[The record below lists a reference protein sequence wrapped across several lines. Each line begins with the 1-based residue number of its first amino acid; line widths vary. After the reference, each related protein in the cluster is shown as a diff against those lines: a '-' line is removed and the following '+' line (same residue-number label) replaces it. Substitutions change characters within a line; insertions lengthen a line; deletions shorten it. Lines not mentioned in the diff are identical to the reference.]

1 MEEKKKGIGL
11 IGLIGMVISSCI
23 GSGVFA
29 ITGQLAGV
37 ASPGAVLIAWLI
49 VGVGFLALAFS
60 LNNLTEKR
68 SDLHGIFSY
77 ADAGWG
83 PLAGFISGWGYWLSA
98 WLGNVAFAT
107 MMMSTIGYFYP
118 AFLPGNTIPCIIIA
132 SIVMWALTYLVI
144 RGVESAAF
152 LNAIVMVC
160 KVAAIAVTLIFG
172 IFLFNAGIFTADFWG
187 NVYDNAVAAGQY
199 GPDAAPLGGV
209 GTQIF
214 NCMIIMM
221 WCFVGIEGA
230 SVVSSRAAR
239 KTDVGKATLIGFIC
253 LMLIYVGASVLPY
266 GYMSST
272 EVAALD
278 YPALVYVFSSMAPGW
293 GGPFISIAI
302 IISILGSWL
311 SFTILPAE
319 TTSEMADYKLLPAS
333 WGKLN
338 SHNAPSMSLLIV
350 GACTQAFLI
359 VLLFSADAY
368 DFAFSMCT
376 VAIVITWAF
385 SRLPGQVGRAEQ
397 EHGAG
402 RHRFRGRGLPGDRRA
417 VQRLVLPAADLRGLH
432 SRLLHLREGAQGL
445 RQRHHH
451 GREGVHGRRVR
462 PRRAVSRAARH
473 GRHLD
478 LVDKRSKFHGHQ
490 DYRC

>member
-1 MEEKKKGIGL
+1 MEEKKKG

-132 SIVMWALTYLVI
+132 FIVMWALTYLVI

-385 SRLPGQVGRAEQ
+385 AAAYQAKWGVQNKNMVQAAIGFVAVAFQVIGVLFNGWSFLLLTCVGYIPGFFIYVKARKDYGNAITMGEKVCM
-397 EHGAG
+397 GVVSALG
-402 RHRFRGRGLPGDRRA
+402 VLS
-417 VQRLVLPAADLRGLH
+417 LVLLAM
-432 SRLLHLREGAQGL
+432 
-445 RQRHHH
+445 
-451 GREGVHGRRVR
+451 GVI
-462 PRRAVSRAARH
+462 SI
-473 GRHLD
+473 
-478 LVDKRSKFHGHQ
+478 
-490 DYRC
+490 

>member
-266 GYMSST
+266 GYMSSA

-359 VLLFSADAY
+359 ILLFSADAY

-376 VAIVITWAF
+376 MAIVITWAF
-385 SRLPGQVGRAEQ
+385 AAAYQAKWGVQNKNGVQAAIGFVAVAFQVIGVLFNGWSFLLLTCVGYILGFFIYVKARKDYGNAITMGEKVCM
-397 EHGAG
+397 GVISALG
-402 RHRFRGRGLPGDRRA
+402 VLS
-417 VQRLVLPAADLRGLH
+417 LVLLAM
-432 SRLLHLREGAQGL
+432 
-445 RQRHHH
+445 
-451 GREGVHGRRVR
+451 GVI
-462 PRRAVSRAARH
+462 SI
-473 GRHLD
+473 
-478 LVDKRSKFHGHQ
+478 
-490 DYRC
+490 

>member
-319 TTSEMADYKLLPAS
+319 TTSEMADCKLLPAS

-385 SRLPGQVGRAEQ
+385 AAAYQAKWGVQNKNMVQAAIGFVAVAFQVIGVLFNGWSFLLLTCVGYIPGFFIYVKARKDYGNAITMGEKVCM
-397 EHGAG
+397 GVVSALG
-402 RHRFRGRGLPGDRRA
+402 VLS
-417 VQRLVLPAADLRGLH
+417 LVLLAM
-432 SRLLHLREGAQGL
+432 
-445 RQRHHH
+445 
-451 GREGVHGRRVR
+451 GVI
-462 PRRAVSRAARH
+462 SI
-473 GRHLD
+473 
-478 LVDKRSKFHGHQ
+478 
-490 DYRC
+490 

>member
-1 MEEKKKGIGL
+1 M
-11 IGLIGMVISSCI
+11 
-23 GSGVFA
+23 
-29 ITGQLAGV
+29 
-37 ASPGAVLIAWLI
+37 
-49 VGVGFLALAFS
+49 GVGFLALAFS

-385 SRLPGQVGRAEQ
+385 AAAYQAKWGVQNKNMVQAAIGFVAVAFQVIGVLFNGWSFLLLTCVGYIPGFFIYVKARKDYGNAITMGEKVCM
-397 EHGAG
+397 GVVSALG
-402 RHRFRGRGLPGDRRA
+402 VLS
-417 VQRLVLPAADLRGLH
+417 LVLLAM
-432 SRLLHLREGAQGL
+432 
-445 RQRHHH
+445 
-451 GREGVHGRRVR
+451 GVI
-462 PRRAVSRAARH
+462 SI
-473 GRHLD
+473 
-478 LVDKRSKFHGHQ
+478 
-490 DYRC
+490 

>member
-11 IGLIGMVISSCI
+11 IWLIGMVISSCI

-132 SIVMWALTYLVI
+132 FIVMWALTYLVI

-385 SRLPGQVGRAEQ
+385 AAAYQAKWGVQNKNMVQAAIGFVAVAFQVIGVLFNGWSFLLLTCVGYIPGFFIYVKARKDYGNAITMGEKVCM
-397 EHGAG
+397 GVVSALG
-402 RHRFRGRGLPGDRRA
+402 VLS
-417 VQRLVLPAADLRGLH
+417 LVLLAM
-432 SRLLHLREGAQGL
+432 
-445 RQRHHH
+445 
-451 GREGVHGRRVR
+451 GVI
-462 PRRAVSRAARH
+462 SI
-473 GRHLD
+473 
-478 LVDKRSKFHGHQ
+478 
-490 DYRC
+490 

>member
-293 GGPFISIAI
+293 GGPFTSIAI

-385 SRLPGQVGRAEQ
+385 AAAYQAKWGVQNKNMVQAAIGFVAVAFQVIGVLFNGWSFLLLTCVGYIPGFFIYVKARKDYGNAITMGEKVCM
-397 EHGAG
+397 GVVSALG
-402 RHRFRGRGLPGDRRA
+402 VLS
-417 VQRLVLPAADLRGLH
+417 LVLLAM
-432 SRLLHLREGAQGL
+432 
-445 RQRHHH
+445 
-451 GREGVHGRRVR
+451 GVI
-462 PRRAVSRAARH
+462 SI
-473 GRHLD
+473 
-478 LVDKRSKFHGHQ
+478 
-490 DYRC
+490 

>member
-37 ASPGAVLIAWLI
+37 ASPGAMLIAWLI

-278 YPALVYVFSSMAPGW
+278 CPALVYVFSSMAPGW

-385 SRLPGQVGRAEQ
+385 AAAYQAKWGVQNKNMVQAAIGFVAVAFQVIGVLFNGWSFLLLTCVGYIPGFFIYVKARKDYGNAITMGEKVCM
-397 EHGAG
+397 GVVSALG
-402 RHRFRGRGLPGDRRA
+402 VLS
-417 VQRLVLPAADLRGLH
+417 LVLLAM
-432 SRLLHLREGAQGL
+432 
-445 RQRHHH
+445 
-451 GREGVHGRRVR
+451 GVI
-462 PRRAVSRAARH
+462 SI
-473 GRHLD
+473 
-478 LVDKRSKFHGHQ
+478 
-490 DYRC
+490 

>member
-214 NCMIIMM
+214 NCMIVMM

-359 VLLFSADAY
+359 ILLFSADAY

-385 SRLPGQVGRAEQ
+385 AAAYQAKWGVQNKNGVQAAIGFVAVAFQVIGVLFNGWSFLLLTCVGYIPGFFIYVKARKDYGNAITTGEKVCM
-397 EHGAG
+397 GVISALG
-402 RHRFRGRGLPGDRRA
+402 VLS
-417 VQRLVLPAADLRGLH
+417 LVLLAM
-432 SRLLHLREGAQGL
+432 
-445 RQRHHH
+445 
-451 GREGVHGRRVR
+451 GVI
-462 PRRAVSRAARH
+462 SI
-473 GRHLD
+473 
-478 LVDKRSKFHGHQ
+478 
-490 DYRC
+490 

>member
-199 GPDAAPLGGV
+199 GPDAAPLGSV

-239 KTDVGKATLIGFIC
+239 KTDVGKATLIGFTC

-266 GYMSST
+266 GYMSSA

-359 VLLFSADAY
+359 ILLFSADAY

-385 SRLPGQVGRAEQ
+385 AAAYQAKWGVQNKNGVQAAIGFVAVAFQVIGVLFNGWSFLLLTCVGYIPGFFIYVKARKDYGNAITMGEKVCM
-397 EHGAG
+397 GVISALG
-402 RHRFRGRGLPGDRRA
+402 VLS
-417 VQRLVLPAADLRGLH
+417 LVLLAM
-432 SRLLHLREGAQGL
+432 
-445 RQRHHH
+445 
-451 GREGVHGRRVR
+451 GVI
-462 PRRAVSRAARH
+462 SI
-473 GRHLD
+473 
-478 LVDKRSKFHGHQ
+478 
-490 DYRC
+490 

>member
-359 VLLFSADAY
+359 ILLFSADAY

-385 SRLPGQVGRAEQ
+385 AAAYQAKWGVQNKNGVQAAIGFVAVVFQVIGVLFNGWSFLLLTCVGYIPGFFIYVKARKDYGNAITTGEKVCM
-397 EHGAG
+397 GVISALG
-402 RHRFRGRGLPGDRRA
+402 VLS
-417 VQRLVLPAADLRGLH
+417 LVLLAM
-432 SRLLHLREGAQGL
+432 
-445 RQRHHH
+445 
-451 GREGVHGRRVR
+451 GVI
-462 PRRAVSRAARH
+462 SI
-473 GRHLD
+473 
-478 LVDKRSKFHGHQ
+478 
-490 DYRC
+490 

>member
-23 GSGVFA
+23 GSGMFA

-132 SIVMWALTYLVI
+132 FIVMWALTYLVI

-172 IFLFNAGIFTADFWG
+172 IFLFNAGISTAYFWG

-385 SRLPGQVGRAEQ
+385 AAAYQAKWGVQNKNMVQAAIGFVAVAFQVIGVLFNGWSFLLLTCVGYIPGFFIYVKARKDYGNAITMGEKVCM
-397 EHGAG
+397 GVVSALG
-402 RHRFRGRGLPGDRRA
+402 VLS
-417 VQRLVLPAADLRGLH
+417 LVLLAM
-432 SRLLHLREGAQGL
+432 
-445 RQRHHH
+445 
-451 GREGVHGRRVR
+451 GVI
-462 PRRAVSRAARH
+462 SI
-473 GRHLD
+473 
-478 LVDKRSKFHGHQ
+478 
-490 DYRC
+490 

>member
-199 GPDAAPLGGV
+199 GPDAAPLGSV

-266 GYMSST
+266 GYMSSA

-359 VLLFSADAY
+359 ILLFSADAY

-385 SRLPGQVGRAEQ
+385 AAAYQVKFSAQHHEWGQCAIGIVAVAFQVVGVLFNGWSFLLLTCVGYIPGFFIYVKARKDYGNAITMGEKVCM
-397 EHGAG
+397 GVISALG
-402 RHRFRGRGLPGDRRA
+402 VLS
-417 VQRLVLPAADLRGLH
+417 LVLLAM
-432 SRLLHLREGAQGL
+432 
-445 RQRHHH
+445 
-451 GREGVHGRRVR
+451 GVI
-462 PRRAVSRAARH
+462 SI
-473 GRHLD
+473 
-478 LVDKRSKFHGHQ
+478 
-490 DYRC
+490 

>member
-385 SRLPGQVGRAEQ
+385 AAAYQAKWGVQNKNGVQAAIGFVAVVFQVIGVLFNGWSFLLLTCVGYIPGFFIYVKARKDYGNAITTGEKVCM
-397 EHGAG
+397 GVISALG
-402 RHRFRGRGLPGDRRA
+402 VLS
-417 VQRLVLPAADLRGLH
+417 LVLLAM
-432 SRLLHLREGAQGL
+432 
-445 RQRHHH
+445 
-451 GREGVHGRRVR
+451 GVI
-462 PRRAVSRAARH
+462 SI
-473 GRHLD
+473 
-478 LVDKRSKFHGHQ
+478 
-490 DYRC
+490 

>member
-199 GPDAAPLGGV
+199 GPDAAPLGSV

-266 GYMSST
+266 GYMSSA

-359 VLLFSADAY
+359 ILLFSADAY

-385 SRLPGQVGRAEQ
+385 SAAYQAKWGVQNKNGVQAAIGFVAVAFQVIGVLFNGWSFLLLTCVGYIPGFFIYVKARKDYGNAITMGEKVCM
-397 EHGAG
+397 GVISALG
-402 RHRFRGRGLPGDRRA
+402 VLS
-417 VQRLVLPAADLRGLH
+417 LVLLAM
-432 SRLLHLREGAQGL
+432 
-445 RQRHHH
+445 
-451 GREGVHGRRVR
+451 GVI
-462 PRRAVSRAARH
+462 SI
-473 GRHLD
+473 
-478 LVDKRSKFHGHQ
+478 
-490 DYRC
+490 

>member
-385 SRLPGQVGRAEQ
+385 AAAYQAKWGVQNKNGVQAAIGFVAVAFQVIGVLFNGWSFLLLTCVGYIPGFFIYVKARKDYGNAITMGEKVCM
-397 EHGAG
+397 GVVSALG
-402 RHRFRGRGLPGDRRA
+402 VLS
-417 VQRLVLPAADLRGLH
+417 LVLLAM
-432 SRLLHLREGAQGL
+432 
-445 RQRHHH
+445 
-451 GREGVHGRRVR
+451 GVI
-462 PRRAVSRAARH
+462 SI
-473 GRHLD
+473 
-478 LVDKRSKFHGHQ
+478 
-490 DYRC
+490 

>member
-60 LNNLTEKR
+60 LNNLTEKS

-385 SRLPGQVGRAEQ
+385 AAAYQAKWGVQNKNMVQAAIGFVAVAFQVIGVLFNGWSFLLLTCVGYIPGFFIYVKARKDYGNAITMGEKVCM
-397 EHGAG
+397 GVVSALG
-402 RHRFRGRGLPGDRRA
+402 VLS
-417 VQRLVLPAADLRGLH
+417 LVLLAM
-432 SRLLHLREGAQGL
+432 
-445 RQRHHH
+445 
-451 GREGVHGRRVR
+451 GVI
-462 PRRAVSRAARH
+462 SI
-473 GRHLD
+473 
-478 LVDKRSKFHGHQ
+478 
-490 DYRC
+490 

>member
-319 TTSEMADYKLLPAS
+319 TTSEMADYKLLSAS

-385 SRLPGQVGRAEQ
+385 AAAYQAKWGVQNKNMVQAAIGFVAVAFQVIGVLFNGWSFLLLTCVGYIPGFFIYVKARKDYGNAITMGEKVCM
-397 EHGAG
+397 GVVSALG
-402 RHRFRGRGLPGDRRA
+402 VLS
-417 VQRLVLPAADLRGLH
+417 LVLLAM
-432 SRLLHLREGAQGL
+432 
-445 RQRHHH
+445 
-451 GREGVHGRRVR
+451 GVI
-462 PRRAVSRAARH
+462 SI
-473 GRHLD
+473 
-478 LVDKRSKFHGHQ
+478 
-490 DYRC
+490 

>member
-199 GPDAAPLGGV
+199 GPDAAPLGSV

-266 GYMSST
+266 GYMSSA

-359 VLLFSADAY
+359 ILLFSADAY

-385 SRLPGQVGRAEQ
+385 AAAYQAKWGVQNKNGVQAAIGFVAVAFQVIGVLFNGWSFLLLTCVGYIPGFFIYVKARKDYGNAITTGEKVCM
-397 EHGAG
+397 GVISALG
-402 RHRFRGRGLPGDRRA
+402 VLS
-417 VQRLVLPAADLRGLH
+417 LVLLAM
-432 SRLLHLREGAQGL
+432 
-445 RQRHHH
+445 
-451 GREGVHGRRVR
+451 GVI
-462 PRRAVSRAARH
+462 SI
-473 GRHLD
+473 
-478 LVDKRSKFHGHQ
+478 
-490 DYRC
+490 

>member
-132 SIVMWALTYLVI
+132 FIVMWALTYLVI

-338 SHNAPSMSLLIV
+338 SHSAPSMSLLIV

-385 SRLPGQVGRAEQ
+385 AAAYQAKWGVQNKNMVQAAIGFVAVAFQVIGVLFNGWSFLLLTCVGYIPGFFIYVKARKDYGNAITMGEKVCM
-397 EHGAG
+397 GVVSALG
-402 RHRFRGRGLPGDRRA
+402 VLS
-417 VQRLVLPAADLRGLH
+417 LVLLAM
-432 SRLLHLREGAQGL
+432 
-445 RQRHHH
+445 
-451 GREGVHGRRVR
+451 GVI
-462 PRRAVSRAARH
+462 SI
-473 GRHLD
+473 
-478 LVDKRSKFHGHQ
+478 
-490 DYRC
+490 

>member
-278 YPALVYVFSSMAPGW
+278 YPALVYVFSSMAPGG
-293 GGPFISIAI
+293 GGPCISIAI

-385 SRLPGQVGRAEQ
+385 AAAYQAKWGVQNKNMVQAAIGFVAVAFQVVGVLFNGWSFLLLTCVGYIPGFFIYVKARKDYGNAITMGEKVCM
-397 EHGAG
+397 GVVSALG
-402 RHRFRGRGLPGDRRA
+402 VLS
-417 VQRLVLPAADLRGLH
+417 LVLLAM
-432 SRLLHLREGAQGL
+432 
-445 RQRHHH
+445 
-451 GREGVHGRRVR
+451 GVI
-462 PRRAVSRAARH
+462 SI
-473 GRHLD
+473 
-478 LVDKRSKFHGHQ
+478 
-490 DYRC
+490 

>member
-266 GYMSST
+266 GYMSSA

-359 VLLFSADAY
+359 ILLFSADAY

-385 SRLPGQVGRAEQ
+385 AAAYQAKWGAQNKNGVQAAIGFVAVAFQVIGVLFNGWSFLLLTCVGYIPGFFIYVKARKDYGNAITMGEKVCM
-397 EHGAG
+397 GVISALG
-402 RHRFRGRGLPGDRRA
+402 VLS
-417 VQRLVLPAADLRGLH
+417 LVLLAM
-432 SRLLHLREGAQGL
+432 
-445 RQRHHH
+445 
-451 GREGVHGRRVR
+451 GVI
-462 PRRAVSRAARH
+462 SI
-473 GRHLD
+473 
-478 LVDKRSKFHGHQ
+478 
-490 DYRC
+490 

>member
-385 SRLPGQVGRAEQ
+385 AAAYQAKWGVQNKNMVQAAIGFVAVAFQVIGVLFNGWFFLLLTCVGYIPGFFIYVKARKDYGNAITMGEKVCM
-397 EHGAG
+397 GVVSALG
-402 RHRFRGRGLPGDRRA
+402 VLS
-417 VQRLVLPAADLRGLH
+417 LVLLAM
-432 SRLLHLREGAQGL
+432 
-445 RQRHHH
+445 
-451 GREGVHGRRVR
+451 GVI
-462 PRRAVSRAARH
+462 SI
-473 GRHLD
+473 
-478 LVDKRSKFHGHQ
+478 
-490 DYRC
+490 

>member
-132 SIVMWALTYLVI
+132 FIVMWALTYLVI

-333 WGKLN
+333 WGKLH

-385 SRLPGQVGRAEQ
+385 AAAYQAKWGVQNKNMVQAAIGFVAVAFQVIGVLFNGWSFLLLTCVGYIPGFFIYVKARKDYGNAITMGEKVCM
-397 EHGAG
+397 GVVSALG
-402 RHRFRGRGLPGDRRA
+402 VLS
-417 VQRLVLPAADLRGLH
+417 LVLLAM
-432 SRLLHLREGAQGL
+432 
-445 RQRHHH
+445 
-451 GREGVHGRRVR
+451 GVI
-462 PRRAVSRAARH
+462 SI
-473 GRHLD
+473 
-478 LVDKRSKFHGHQ
+478 
-490 DYRC
+490 

>member
-278 YPALVYVFSSMAPGW
+278 YPALVYVFSSMASGW

-385 SRLPGQVGRAEQ
+385 AAAYQAKWGVQNKNMVQAAIGFVAVAFQVIGVLFNGWSFLLLTCVGYIPGFFIYVKARKDYGNAITMGEKVCM
-397 EHGAG
+397 GVVSALG
-402 RHRFRGRGLPGDRRA
+402 VLS
-417 VQRLVLPAADLRGLH
+417 LVLLAM
-432 SRLLHLREGAQGL
+432 
-445 RQRHHH
+445 
-451 GREGVHGRRVR
+451 GVI
-462 PRRAVSRAARH
+462 SI
-473 GRHLD
+473 
-478 LVDKRSKFHGHQ
+478 
-490 DYRC
+490 

>member
-172 IFLFNAGIFTADFWG
+172 IFLFNAGVFTADFWG

-385 SRLPGQVGRAEQ
+385 AAAYQAKWGVQNKNMVQAAIGFVAVAFQVIGVLFNGWSFLLLTCVGYIPGFFIYVKARKDYGNAITMGEKVCMGVVSAL
-397 EHGAG
+397 GA
-402 RHRFRGRGLPGDRRA
+402 LS
-417 VQRLVLPAADLRGLH
+417 LVLLAM
-432 SRLLHLREGAQGL
+432 
-445 RQRHHH
+445 
-451 GREGVHGRRVR
+451 GVI
-462 PRRAVSRAARH
+462 SI
-473 GRHLD
+473 
-478 LVDKRSKFHGHQ
+478 
-490 DYRC
+490 

>member
-118 AFLPGNTIPCIIIA
+118 AFLPGNTVPCIIIA

-359 VLLFSADAY
+359 ILLFSADAY

-385 SRLPGQVGRAEQ
+385 AAAYQAKWGVQNKNMVQAVIGFVAVAFQVIGVLFNGWSFLLLTCVGYIPGFFIYVKARKDYGNAITTGEKVCM
-397 EHGAG
+397 GVISALG
-402 RHRFRGRGLPGDRRA
+402 VLS
-417 VQRLVLPAADLRGLH
+417 LVLLAM
-432 SRLLHLREGAQGL
+432 
-445 RQRHHH
+445 
-451 GREGVHGRRVR
+451 GVI
-462 PRRAVSRAARH
+462 SI
-473 GRHLD
+473 
-478 LVDKRSKFHGHQ
+478 
-490 DYRC
+490 

>member
-37 ASPGAVLIAWLI
+37 ASPGAMLIAWLI

-132 SIVMWALTYLVI
+132 FIVMWALTYLVI

-385 SRLPGQVGRAEQ
+385 AAAYQAKWGVQNKNMVQAAIGFVAVAFQVIGVLFNGWSFLLLTCVGYIPGFFIYVKARKDYGNAITMGEKVCM
-397 EHGAG
+397 GVVSALG
-402 RHRFRGRGLPGDRRA
+402 VLS
-417 VQRLVLPAADLRGLH
+417 LVLLAM
-432 SRLLHLREGAQGL
+432 
-445 RQRHHH
+445 
-451 GREGVHGRRVR
+451 GVI
-462 PRRAVSRAARH
+462 SI
-473 GRHLD
+473 
-478 LVDKRSKFHGHQ
+478 
-490 DYRC
+490 

>member
-319 TTSEMADYKLLPAS
+319 TTSEMADCKLLPAS

-385 SRLPGQVGRAEQ
+385 AAAYQAKWGVQNKSMVQAAIGFVAVAFQVIGVLFNGWSFLLLTCVGYIPGFFIYVKARKDYGNAITMGEKVCM
-397 EHGAG
+397 GVVSALG
-402 RHRFRGRGLPGDRRA
+402 VLS
-417 VQRLVLPAADLRGLH
+417 LVLLAM
-432 SRLLHLREGAQGL
+432 
-445 RQRHHH
+445 
-451 GREGVHGRRVR
+451 GVI
-462 PRRAVSRAARH
+462 SI
-473 GRHLD
+473 
-478 LVDKRSKFHGHQ
+478 
-490 DYRC
+490 

>member
-37 ASPGAVLIAWLI
+37 ASPGAVLISWLI

-266 GYMSST
+266 GYMPST

-385 SRLPGQVGRAEQ
+385 AAAYQAKWGVQNKNMVQAAIGFVAVAFQVIGVLFNGWSFLLLTCVGYIPGFFIYVKARKDYGNAITMGEKVCM
-397 EHGAG
+397 GVVSALG
-402 RHRFRGRGLPGDRRA
+402 VLS
-417 VQRLVLPAADLRGLH
+417 LVLLAM
-432 SRLLHLREGAQGL
+432 
-445 RQRHHH
+445 
-451 GREGVHGRRVR
+451 GVI
-462 PRRAVSRAARH
+462 SI
-473 GRHLD
+473 
-478 LVDKRSKFHGHQ
+478 
-490 DYRC
+490 

>member
-37 ASPGAVLIAWLI
+37 ASPGAMLIAWLI

-118 AFLPGNTIPCIIIA
+118 AFLPGNTILCIIIA

-385 SRLPGQVGRAEQ
+385 AAAYQAKWGVQNKNMVQAAIGFVAVAFQVIGVLFNGWSFLLLTCVGYIPGFFIYVKARKDYGNAITMGEKVCM
-397 EHGAG
+397 GVVSALG
-402 RHRFRGRGLPGDRRA
+402 VLS
-417 VQRLVLPAADLRGLH
+417 LVLLAM
-432 SRLLHLREGAQGL
+432 
-445 RQRHHH
+445 
-451 GREGVHGRRVR
+451 GVI
-462 PRRAVSRAARH
+462 SI
-473 GRHLD
+473 
-478 LVDKRSKFHGHQ
+478 
-490 DYRC
+490 

>member
-49 VGVGFLALAFS
+49 VGIGFLALAFS

-199 GPDAAPLGGV
+199 GPDATPLGGV

-266 GYMSST
+266 GYMPSS

-385 SRLPGQVGRAEQ
+385 AAAYQAKWGVQNKNMVQAAIGFVAVAFQVIGVLFNGWSFLLLTCVGYIPGFFIYVKARKDYGNAITMGEKVCM
-397 EHGAG
+397 GVVSALG
-402 RHRFRGRGLPGDRRA
+402 VLS
-417 VQRLVLPAADLRGLH
+417 LVLLAM
-432 SRLLHLREGAQGL
+432 
-445 RQRHHH
+445 
-451 GREGVHGRRVR
+451 GVI
-462 PRRAVSRAARH
+462 SI
-473 GRHLD
+473 
-478 LVDKRSKFHGHQ
+478 
-490 DYRC
+490 

>member
-172 IFLFNAGIFTADFWG
+172 IFLFNAGVFTADFWG

-359 VLLFSADAY
+359 ILLFSADAY

-385 SRLPGQVGRAEQ
+385 AAAYQAKWGVQNKNGVQAAIGFVAVAFQVIGVLFNGWSFLLLTCVGYIPGFFIYVKARKDYGNAITMGEKVCM
-397 EHGAG
+397 GVVSALG
-402 RHRFRGRGLPGDRRA
+402 VLS
-417 VQRLVLPAADLRGLH
+417 LVLLAM
-432 SRLLHLREGAQGL
+432 
-445 RQRHHH
+445 
-451 GREGVHGRRVR
+451 GVI
-462 PRRAVSRAARH
+462 SI
-473 GRHLD
+473 
-478 LVDKRSKFHGHQ
+478 
-490 DYRC
+490 

>member
-23 GSGVFA
+23 GSGVFG

-107 MMMSTIGYFYP
+107 MMMSTIGDFYP

-199 GPDAAPLGGV
+199 GPDAAPLGSV

-266 GYMSST
+266 GYMSSA

-359 VLLFSADAY
+359 ILLFSADAY

-385 SRLPGQVGRAEQ
+385 AAAYQAKWGVQNKNGVQAAIGFVAVAFQVIGVLFNGWSFLLLTCVGYIPGFFIYVKARKDYGNAITMGEKVCM
-397 EHGAG
+397 GVISALG
-402 RHRFRGRGLPGDRRA
+402 VLS
-417 VQRLVLPAADLRGLH
+417 LVLLAM
-432 SRLLHLREGAQGL
+432 
-445 RQRHHH
+445 
-451 GREGVHGRRVR
+451 GVI
-462 PRRAVSRAARH
+462 SI
-473 GRHLD
+473 
-478 LVDKRSKFHGHQ
+478 
-490 DYRC
+490 

>member
-1 MEEKKKGIGL
+1 MDSKQKGLGL
-11 IGLIGMVISSCI
+11 FSLIGMVVSACI

-29 ITGQLAGV
+29 TTGQLAQV
-37 ASPGAVLIAWLI
+37 AAPGPALIAWGI
-49 VGVGFLALAFS
+49 VGVGFLALSFS
-60 LNNLTEKR
+60 LNNLVSKR
-68 SDLHGIFSY
+68 PDMKGIFEY
-77 ADAGWG
+77 ASEGFG
-83 PLAGFISGWGYWLSA
+83 PLAGFVSGWGYWLSA
-98 WLGNVAFAT
+98 WLGNIAFAT
-107 MMMSTIGYFYP
+107 MMMSSIGYFLP
-118 AFLPGNTIPCIIIA
+118 DFLPGNTLPCIIVA
-132 SIVMWALTYLVI
+132 SIVLWLLTFLVI
-144 RGVESAAF
+144 RGVESASF

-160 KVAAIAVTLIFG
+160 KVASLGLFVAFTL
-172 IFLFNAGIFTADFWG
+172 FLFNFDVFTADFWG
-187 NVYDNAVAAGQY
+187 TLYNNMVAMGEAGAQ
-199 GPDAAPLGGV
+199 GLGGV
-209 GTQIF
+209 GNQII

-266 GYMSST
+266 GYMSSA

-359 VLLFSADAY
+359 ILLFSADAY

-385 SRLPGQVGRAEQ
+385 AAAYQAKWGVQNKNGVQAAIGFVAVAFQVIGVLFNGWSFLLLTCVGYIPGFFIYVKARKDYGNAITMGEKVCM
-397 EHGAG
+397 GVISALG
-402 RHRFRGRGLPGDRRA
+402 VLS
-417 VQRLVLPAADLRGLH
+417 LVLLAM
-432 SRLLHLREGAQGL
+432 
-445 RQRHHH
+445 
-451 GREGVHGRRVR
+451 GVI
-462 PRRAVSRAARH
+462 SI
-473 GRHLD
+473 
-478 LVDKRSKFHGHQ
+478 
-490 DYRC
+490 

>member
-1 MEEKKKGIGL
+1 MEEEKKGIGL
-11 IGLIGMVISSCI
+11 FGLIGLVVSSCI

-29 ITGQLAGV
+29 LTGQIGQVAAPGSALVAWGV
-37 ASPGAVLIAWLI
+37 
-49 VGVGFLALAFS
+49 VGVGFLALALSFA
-60 LNNLTEKR
+60 NLGAKR

-77 ADAGWG
+77 AEEGFG
-83 PLAGFISGWGYWLSA
+83 KFSGFISGWGYWLSA

-199 GPDAAPLGGV
+199 GPDAAPLGSV

-266 GYMSST
+266 GYMSSA

-359 VLLFSADAY
+359 ILLFSADAY

-385 SRLPGQVGRAEQ
+385 AAAYQAKWGVQNKNGVQAAIGFVAVAFQVIGVLFNGWSFLLLTCVGYIPGFFIYVKARKDYGNAITMGEKVCM
-397 EHGAG
+397 GVISALG
-402 RHRFRGRGLPGDRRA
+402 VLS
-417 VQRLVLPAADLRGLH
+417 LVLLAM
-432 SRLLHLREGAQGL
+432 
-445 RQRHHH
+445 
-451 GREGVHGRRVR
+451 GVI
-462 PRRAVSRAARH
+462 SI
-473 GRHLD
+473 
-478 LVDKRSKFHGHQ
+478 
-490 DYRC
+490 

>member
-199 GPDAAPLGGV
+199 GPDATPLGGV

-385 SRLPGQVGRAEQ
+385 AAAYQAKWGVQNKNMVQAAIGFVAVAFQVIGVLFNGWSFLLLTCVGYIPGFFIYVKACKDYGNAITMGEKVCM
-397 EHGAG
+397 GVVSALG
-402 RHRFRGRGLPGDRRA
+402 VLS
-417 VQRLVLPAADLRGLH
+417 LVLLAM
-432 SRLLHLREGAQGL
+432 
-445 RQRHHH
+445 
-451 GREGVHGRRVR
+451 GVI
-462 PRRAVSRAARH
+462 SI
-473 GRHLD
+473 
-478 LVDKRSKFHGHQ
+478 
-490 DYRC
+490 